1 MKMIRISA
9 SLPLLAACA
18 VATVASAA
26 PPKATGLL
34 SWRGP
39 DQTGVLPGSG
49 FPDKW
54 GGPEGEN
61 HLWTYNVKGGG
72 TPVVANGKLYV
83 FGYYDDPKDLSDVQ
97 EALICL
103 DPETGK
109 LEWEYRFRDYI
120 SDVVY
125 NRYAVGSPIVDAE
138 TGNVYLQSSNGRLMA
153 FTADGRKLWEHS
165 LVEQLARL
173 TFPNGRTGSLGVDGA
188 LVIVHCVTANWGTT
202 GPARDRLYAFDKVTG
217 ELVWYSTPGTVPDDS
232 SFAMPVYADIEGHR
246 VGYTGH
252 GCGNIT
258 SVDMRT
264 GKPLWRFQ
272 FAKGGIN
279 SQILKYGEDKLI
291 AIHGKENVDTT
302 AKGRLICLKVPTT
315 YNQGKAKILPATAEL
330 WRNEE
335 HVAFTSSP
343 VLVGDRV
350 YTTIATGELLCVD
363 AASGKTV
370 WKKKLGPDQLH
381 ASPAYADGKLY
392 VPLADGVFYILK
404 PGEEGAEELSKIHLH
419 TPCLGTP
426 ALWNKKCFLMTKNG
440 LHCFG
445 QKSEEAAGGAGGE
458 VEAAAEP
465 GPVAQIQI
473 VPAEFALSPGSKQ
486 TFTIWGLD
494 DKGRRVRKMEG
505 AEWEA
510 FVPPTAKVKAKVD
523 ATFEGDTLVA
533 GPGAKLSAG
542 AFKASVDG
550 MTATTRGRVIA
561 GLGYNADFEGTP
573 LPMKNAD
580 GEAVNF
586 PPLPWLG
593 ARIKW
598 HVLKH
603 DGSQVIA
610 NRLDNVLFQRTMN
623 FFGDPELSNYVL
635 EADVA
640 TDGNRRVMST
650 IGLVNQRYLITLDGN
665 RRILE
670 VSSNHER
677 VKESVKFVMRPN
689 TWYHLKTNVVRGQDG
704 KGVVRAKAW
713 LREQPEPAEWTIEVK
728 LDDVHE
734 KGAPGIFAFS
744 PQVQKRVYIDN
755 IKLSAAE

>member
-1 MKMIRISA
+1 MISLRSSAFTALLAISA
-9 SLPLLAACA
+9 
-18 VATVASAA
+18 TSAA
-26 PPKATGLL
+26 FAEPASGLL
-34 SWRGP
+34 SWRGL
-39 DQTGVLPGSG
+39 DQTGVLPGTDY
-49 FPDKW
+49 PEKW
-54 GGPEGEN
+54 TPKGEN
-61 HLWTYNVKGGG
+61 HLWTYQVKGGG
-72 TPVVANGKLYV
+72 TPVIANGKLYT
-83 FGYYDDPKDLSDVQ
+83 FGYYDNPSDLSDVQ

-109 LEWEYRFRDYI
+109 KIWEHRFSDYI

-125 NRYAVGSPIVDAE
+125 NRYAVGAPIVDAE

-153 FTADGRKLWEHS
+153 FTAAGKKIWEHS
-165 LVEQLARL
+165 LVEKLARL
-173 TFPNGRTGSLGVDGA
+173 TFPNGRTGSLGLDGP
-188 LVIVHCVTANWGTT
+188 LVITHCVTANWGST

-232 SFAMPVYADIEGHR
+232 SFAMPVFADIDGHR

-252 GCGNIT
+252 GCGNIS

-279 SQILKYGEDKLI
+279 SQILKYGKDKII

-302 AKGRLICLKVPTT
+302 AKGRLVCIKVPTT
-315 YNQGKAKILPATAEL
+315 YNKGAQAILPPSAEV
-330 WRNEE
+330 WRNDD

-343 VLVGDRV
+343 VLVGNRV
-350 YTTIATGELLCVD
+350 YSTIATGELMCVD
-363 AASGKTV
+363 ADSGATV

-392 VPLADGVFYILK
+392 IPLADGKFFILK
-404 PGEEGAEELSKIHLH
+404 PKADGAEILQEVELH

-445 QKSEEAAGGAGGE
+445 KKGSAVRSGNDNTPAPT
-458 VEAAAEP
+458 P
-465 GPVAQIQI
+465 GKITQIQI
-473 VPAEFALSPGSKQ
+473 VPAEFALTKNSSQ

-494 DKGRRVRKMEG
+494 QHGQRVKKLSG
-505 AEWEA
+505 AKWES
-510 FVPPTAKVKAKVD
+510 FIPPTARVKATVD
-523 ATFEGDTLVA
+523 AKFEGDTVKA
-533 GPGAKLSAG
+533 GPDAKLSAG
-542 AFKASVDG
+542 AFKATIDG
-550 MTATTRGRVIA
+550 MSATTRGRVIA
-561 GLGYNADFEGTP
+561 TLGYNEDFESIP
-573 LPMKNAD
+573 LKMKNAA

-598 HVLKH
+598 HVLNH
-603 DGSQVIA
+603 DAKDGVKSNLIA

-635 EADVA
+635 EAEVA
-640 TDGNRRVMST
+640 SDGNRRVMST

-677 VKESVKFVMRPN
+677 VKESVKFRILPN
-689 TWYHLKTNVVRGQDG
+689 VFYHLKTHVVRQADG
-704 KGVVRAKAW
+704 SGAVRAKAW
-713 LREQPEPAEWTIEVK
+713 KRGTDEPAEWTIEVK
-728 LDDVHE
+728 LKNVHE

-744 PQVQKRVYIDN
+744 PQAQKRVYIDN
-755 IKLSAAE
+755 IKLSPAK

>member
-1 MKMIRISA
+1 MITFRS
-9 SLPLLAACA
+9 SVLPAFLAL
-18 VATVASAA
+18 TVASSALAA
-26 PPKATGLL
+26 PPKASGLL

-39 DQTGVLPGSG
+39 AQTGVLPGTDYPEKWV
-49 FPDKW
+49 PD
-54 GGPEGEN
+54 GEN
-61 HLWTYNVKGGG
+61 HLWTYQVKGGG
-72 TPVVANGKLYV
+72 TPVVANGKLYC
-83 FGYYDDPKDLSDVQ
+83 FGYYDKDDDLAEVQ

-103 DPETGK
+103 NPETGK
-109 LEWEYRFRDYI
+109 LIWEYRFRDYI

-138 TGNVYLQSSNGRLMA
+138 TGNVYLQGSNGRLMA
-153 FTADGRKLWEHS
+153 FTGDGEKLWELS

-173 TFPNGRTGSLGVDGA
+173 TFPNGRTGSLGLDGPV
-188 LVIVHCVTANWGTT
+188 VIVHCVTANWGTT
-202 GPARDRLYAFDKVTG
+202 GPARDRLYAFDKITG

-232 SFAMPVYADIEGHR
+232 SFAMSIFADVEGHR

-258 SVDMRT
+258 SVDVRT

-279 SQILKYGEDKLI
+279 SQILPYGKDKLI
-291 AIHGKENVDTT
+291 AVHGKENVDTT
-302 AKGRLICLKVPTT
+302 AKGRLVCIKVPTT
-315 YNQGKAKILPATAEL
+315 YNQGTLMVLPPTAEV
-330 WRNEE
+330 WRNEN

-350 YTTIATGELLCVD
+350 YTTIATGELMCVD
-363 AASGKTV
+363 AETGKTV

-392 VPLADGVFYILK
+392 IPLADGKFFILK
-404 PGEEGAEELSKIHLH
+404 PKADGAEVLSQTELH

-426 ALWNKKCFLMTKNG
+426 ALWNKKCFLMTKDG

-445 QKSEEAAGGAGGE
+445 KKTEGALLGNRIGPFSDPD
-458 VEAAAEP
+458 AKP

-473 VPAEFALSPGSKQ
+473 VPAEFALTPNSKQ
-486 TFTIWGLD
+486 TFTVWGLD
-494 DKGRRVRKMEG
+494 DKGRRVKKMKG
-505 AEWEA
+505 ATWEA
-510 FVPPTAKVKAKVD
+510 FIPPTARVKASVD
-523 ATFEGDTLVA
+523 AKFEGDTLAA
-533 GPGAKLSAG
+533 GADAKLSAG
-542 AFKASVDG
+542 AFKADLDG

-561 GLGYNADFEGTP
+561 TLGYTADFEDTP
-573 LPMKNAD
+573 LPMKNAA

-640 TDGNRRVMST
+640 TDGNRRVMSN
-650 IGLVNQRYLITLDGN
+650 IGVVNQRYLITLDGN
-665 RRILE
+665 NRILE

-677 VKESVKFVMRPN
+677 VKESVKFRMVPN
-689 TWYHLKTNVVRGQDG
+689 TWYHLKTHVQRDKDG
-704 KGVVRAKAW
+704 SGAVRAKAW
-713 LREQPEPAEWTIEVK
+713 KRSEDEPKDWTIEVK
-728 LDDVHE
+728 LPDVHE

-755 IKLSAAE
+755 IKLSAAK

>member
-1 MKMIRISA
+1 MTTLRFFACLSV
-9 SLPLLAACA
+9 LAAL
-18 VATVASAA
+18 VVTTTTLAA

-34 SWRGP
+34 NWRGP
-39 DQTGVLPGSG
+39 DQTGALPGTG
-49 FPDKW
+49 YPEKW
-54 GGPEGEN
+54 GGPGGDN
-61 HLWTYNVKGGG
+61 HLWTYKVKGGG
-72 TPVVANGKLYV
+72 TPVIANGKLYT
-83 FGYYDDPKDLSDVQ
+83 FGYYDDPKDLSEVQ

-138 TGNVYLQSSNGRLMA
+138 TGNVYLQGSNGRLMA
-153 FTADGRKLWEHS
+153 FSAGGRKLWEHS

-173 TFPNGRTGSLGVDGA
+173 TFPNGRTGSLGLEGPV
-188 LVIVHCVTANWGTT
+188 VIVHCVTANWGRT
-202 GPARDRLYAFDKVTG
+202 GPARDRLYAFDKITG

-232 SFAMPVYADIEGHR
+232 SFAMPVYASIEGHR

-264 GKPLWRFQ
+264 GKALWRFQ

-315 YNQGKAKILPATAEL
+315 YNAGKPMVLPATVEV

-343 VLVGDRV
+343 ALVGDRL
-350 YTTIATGELLCVD
+350 YTTVATGELICVD
-363 AASGKTV
+363 AKTGKTA

-404 PGEEGAEELSKIHLH
+404 PGEDGVEELGKVHLH

-426 ALWNKKCFLMTKNG
+426 ALWNRKCFLMTKDG

-445 QKSEEAAGGAGGE
+445 KQGEATAEAPKPVTPEE
-458 VEAAAEP
+458 V
-465 GPVAQIQI
+465 GPVAQIQV
-473 VPAEFALSPGSKQ
+473 VPAEFSLTPGSKQ
-486 TFTIWGLD
+486 VFTVWGLD

-510 FVPPTAKVKAKVD
+510 FIPPTARVKAKVD
-523 ATFEGDTLVA
+523 AAFEGDTLVA
-533 GPGAKLSAG
+533 GPEAKLSAG

-561 GLGYNADFEGTP
+561 SIGYSADFESTP
-573 LPMKNAD
+573 LPMKNDA
-580 GEAVNF
+580 GEPVNF

-640 TDGNRRVMST
+640 TDGNRRVRST

-677 VKESVKFVMRPN
+677 VKESVKFSIQPN
-689 TWYHLKTNVVRGQDG
+689 TWYHLKTHVMRGEDG
-704 KGVVRAKAW
+704 KGSVRAKAW
-713 LREQPEPAEWTIEVK
+713 IRDQPEPAEWTIEVK

-755 IKLSAAE
+755 IKLSTAR

>member
-1 MKMIRISA
+1 MKMLRISA
-9 SLPLLAACA
+9 SLPVLAALA
-18 VATVASAA
+18 VATAA
-26 PPKATGLL
+26 LANPPKATGLL

-54 GGPEGEN
+54 GGPDGEN
-61 HLWTYNVKGGG
+61 HLWTYSVKGGG

-109 LEWEYRFRDYI
+109 LQWEYRFRDYI

-138 TGNVYLQSSNGRLMA
+138 TGNVYLQGSNGRLMA
-153 FTADGRKLWEHS
+153 FSEDGKKLWEHS

-173 TFPNGRTGSLGVDGA
+173 TFPNGRTGSLGLDGP

-252 GCGNIT
+252 GCGNVT

-315 YNQGKAKILPATAEL
+315 YNHGKAKILPATAEL

-381 ASPAYADGKLY
+381 ASPAYGDGKLY

-404 PGEEGAEELSKIHLH
+404 PGEDGAEELSKVHLH

-426 ALWNKKCFLMTKNG
+426 SLWNGKCFLMTKNG

-445 QKSEEAAGGAGGE
+445 QKSEGAASGGGGQT
-458 VEAAAEP
+458 VAPAEP

-473 VPAEFALSPGSKQ
+473 VPAEFALTPGSKQ

-494 DKGRRVRKMEG
+494 DKGRRVKKMEG

-523 ATFEGDTLVA
+523 ASFEGNTLVA
-533 GPGAKLSAG
+533 GPEAKLSAG

-561 GLGYNADFEGTP
+561 GIGYTADFEGTA
-573 LPMKNAD
+573 LPMKNAA

-689 TWYHLKTNVVRGQDG
+689 TWYHLKTNVVRGEDG

-755 IKLSAAE
+755 IKLSAAQ

>member
-1 MKMIRISA
+1 MTKLRLPVI
-9 SLPLLAACA
+9 LPLVGIFAI
-18 VATVASAA
+18 ASSGLAA
-26 PPKATGLL
+26 PPKASGLL

-39 DQTGVLPGSG
+39 DQTGAIPGKG
-49 FPDKW
+49 YPEKW
-54 GGPEGEN
+54 GGPGGEN
-61 HLWTYNVKGGG
+61 HLWTHKVKGGG
-72 TPVVANGKLYV
+72 TPVIANGKLYS
-83 FGYYDDPKDLSDVQ
+83 FGYYDNPKDLSDVQ

-103 DPETGK
+103 DPETGE
-109 LEWEYRFRDYI
+109 LVWEYRFSDFI

-153 FTADGRKLWEHS
+153 FTADGKRLWEHS
-165 LVEQLARL
+165 LVEKLARL
-173 TFPNGRTGSLGVDGA
+173 TFPNGRTGSLGLQGPV
-188 LVIVHCVTANWGTT
+188 VIVHCVTANWGTT
-202 GPARDRLYAFDKVTG
+202 GPARDRLYAFDKITG

-232 SFAMPVYADIEGHR
+232 SFSMPVYTTIDGHR

-264 GKPLWRFQ
+264 GKALWRFQ
-272 FAKGGIN
+272 FAKGGVN
-279 SQILKYGEDKLI
+279 SQILKYGEDKII

-315 YNQGKAKILPATAEL
+315 YNPGKPAILPASAEV
-330 WRNEE
+330 WRNED

-343 VLVGDRV
+343 TLVGNKIFS
-350 YTTIATGELLCVD
+350 TIATGELLCVD
-363 AASGKTV
+363 ADTGKTV

-392 VPLADGVFYILK
+392 VPLADGMFYILK
-404 PGEEGAEELSKIHLH
+404 PGEEGAEELTKLHLH

-426 ALWNKKCFLMTKNG
+426 ALWGGKCFLMTKDG

-445 QKSEEAAGGAGGE
+445 AKG
-458 VEAAAEP
+458 AAADEP
-465 GPVAQIQI
+465 GEELAVEEVGPVAQIQI
-473 VPAEFALSPGSKQ
+473 VPAEFALTPGSKQ

-494 DKGRRVRKMEG
+494 DKGRRVKKMEG
-505 AEWEA
+505 AEWQA
-510 FVPPTAKVKAKVD
+510 FVPPTARVKAKVD
-523 ATFEGDTLVA
+523 AAFEGDTLSA
-533 GPGAKLSAG
+533 GPDAKLSAG

-550 MTATTRGRVIA
+550 MSATTRGRVIA
-561 GLGYNADFEGTP
+561 TIGYEADFEGTP
-573 LPMKNAD
+573 LPMKND
-580 GEAVNF
+580 KGEAVNF

-598 HVLKH
+598 HVLQH

-623 FFGDPELSNYVL
+623 FFGDPELSDYVL

-677 VKESVKFVMRPN
+677 VKESVKFPMRPN
-689 TWYHLKTNVVRGQDG
+689 TWYHLKTHVLRGENG
-704 KGVVRAKAW
+704 GGSVRAKAW
-713 LREQPEPAEWTIEVK
+713 LRDQPEPEGWTIEVK

-755 IKLSAAE
+755 IKLSASE

>member
-1 MKMIRISA
+1 MTTLR
-9 SLPLLAACA
+9 PFLLSAACA
-18 VATVASAA
+18 GILSNVALAA
-26 PPKATGLL
+26 PPKAAGLL

-39 DQTGVLPGSG
+39 DQTGVLPGKGYPESWK
-49 FPDKW
+49 PD
-54 GGPEGEN
+54 GEN
-61 HLWTYNVKGGG
+61 HLWTYKVKGGG
-72 TPVVANGKLYV
+72 TPVIANGKLYA
-83 FGYYDDPKDLSDVQ
+83 FGYYDDPSDLADVQ

-103 DPETGK
+103 DAETGK

-138 TGNVYLQSSNGRLMA
+138 TGNVYLQSSNGRTMA
-153 FTADGRKLWEHS
+153 FSADGEKLWEHS
-165 LVEQLARL
+165 LIETLARL
-173 TFPNGRTGSLGVDGA
+173 TFPNGRTGSLGLDGP

-202 GPARDRLYAFDKVTG
+202 GPARDRLYAFDKITG

-232 SFAMPVYADIEGHR
+232 SFAMPVFADLEGHR

-252 GCGNIT
+252 GCGNVT

-272 FAKGGIN
+272 FAKGGVN
-279 SQILKYGEDKLI
+279 SQILTYGPDKLI

-315 YNQGKAKILPATAEL
+315 YNAGPLAVLPAEVEV
-330 WRNEE
+330 WRNDE
-335 HVAFTSSP
+335 HVSFTSSP
-343 VLVGDRV
+343 VLVDDRV
-350 YTTIATGELLCVD
+350 YSTIATGELLCVD
-363 AASGKTV
+363 AKTGKTL

-381 ASPAYADGKLY
+381 ASPAYAEGKLY
-392 VPLADGVFYILK
+392 IPLADGKFFILK
-404 PGEEGAEELSKIHLH
+404 LRDDGADTLTELELH

-426 ALWNKKCFLMTKNG
+426 ALWNQKCYLMTKDG

-445 QKSEEAAGGAGGE
+445 KKGGSGAASADGAGQ
-458 VEAAAEP
+458 AAP
-465 GPVAQIQI
+465 GPIAQIQI
-473 VPAEFALSPGSKQ
+473 VPAEFALTPGSEQ

-494 DKGRRVRKMEG
+494 DKGRRVKKLSG
-505 AEWEA
+505 AKWEA
-510 FVPPTAKVKAKVD
+510 FIPATARVKATVD
-523 ATFEGDTLVA
+523 ASFEGDTLKA
-533 GPGAKLSAG
+533 GPDAKLSAG
-542 AFKASVDG
+542 AFKATLDG
-550 MTATTRGRVIA
+550 MSATTRGRVI
-561 GLGYNADFEGTP
+561 GGIGYTADFEATP
-573 LPMKNAD
+573 LPMKNKD

-593 ARIKW
+593 ARVKW
-598 HVLKH
+598 HVLEH
-603 DGSQVIA
+603 DGSKVIA

-623 FFGDPELSNYVL
+623 FFGDPELSDYVL

-677 VKESVKFVMRPN
+677 VKESVRFPIRPN
-689 TWYHLKTNVVRGQDG
+689 TWYHLKTHVQRGADG
-704 KGVVRAKAW
+704 SGSVRAKAW
-713 LREQPEPAEWTIEVK
+713 QRDSPEPEAWTIEVK
-728 LDDVHE
+728 LDDVHD

-755 IKLSAAE
+755 IKLSAAK